1 MRCCAREAMSEAKV
15 TIVTPTFQ
23 RDPGVLAR
31 CLGCVRAQTEAA
43 WRHIV
48 CSDGIHEPDVEHLLA
63 QENDPRLE
71 YRVSS
76 EHYGGYGAGVRQDV
90 LTRGEATEYI
100 MFLDDDNV
108 ILPHYLE
115 RMVGALEGA
124 RNGEQFAICSILH
137 FGPLPFFMGRPP
149 VLLRGEPRVFQIDTL
164 QVLVRTEAM
173 REVGWRDHGYLS
185 DGFTYRALGERFG
198 YVRVDDCLGIHV

>member
-1 MRCCAREAMSEAKV
+1 MIEAKV

-23 RDPGVLAR
+23 RHPGMLDR
-31 CLGCVRAQTEAA
+31 CLGCVRAQTEVA

-48 CSDGIHEPDVEHLLA
+48 CSDGIHEPEVENLVA
-63 QENDPRLE
+63 RENDPRVE
-71 YRVSS
+71 YRVSTK
-76 EHYGGYGAGVRQDV
+76 HYGGYGAGVRQDV
-90 LTRGEATEYI
+90 LMQSEATEFI

-115 RMVGALEGA
+115 RMIEALGRA

-137 FGPLPFFMGRPP
+137 FGPLPFFMERPP
-149 VLLRGEPRVFQIDTL
+149 VLLRGEPRVCQIDTL

-173 REVGWRDHGYLS
+173 REIGWRDHGYLS

-198 YVRVDDCLGIHV
+198 YVRVHDCLGIHL

>member
-1 MRCCAREAMSEAKV
+1 MQEPKV
-15 TIVTPTFQ
+15 TVVTPTYR
-23 RDPGVLAR
+23 RDTAILGR

-48 CSDGIHEPDVEHLLA
+48 CSDGVREPGVERLVA
-63 QENDPRLE
+63 AEKDPRFE
-71 YRVSS
+71 YRISNV
-76 EHYGGYGAGVRQDV
+76 HHGGFGAGVRQEL
-90 LTRGEATEYI
+90 LTSGLDTEFV

-115 RMVGALEGA
+115 RMISALEAA

-137 FGPLPFFMGRPP
+137 FGPLPFFMNRPP
-149 VLLRGEPRVFQIDTL
+149 VILRGEPRICQIDTL

-185 DGFTYRALGERFG
+185 DGFTYRALGERFAF
-198 YVRVDDCLGIHV
+198 VRVEDCLGIHL